1 MKTLRKTAILMFI
14 YSIGISAYGQTWINP
29 GAQWHFGYGG
39 LATVGFIKVNY
50 TSDTLIMERNCQK
63 LEQLQYIFSFNSIT
77 QQWYMLGTRKLA
89 AEFTSLSGDT
99 VFWYKNDTFHVLYNF
114 GAQPGDSWD
123 MGFDTSRFKC
133 SKSIIHV
140 DSVKSVE
147 LNGSTFRCL
156 YLTSSYNASWY
167 FQGWV
172 CEKFGNMNGYLF
184 PMENVCD
191 STIIVE
197 ANDIRF
203 ACYEDSSFALLNL
216 SGRDCE
222 YFLKLISIP
231 EREDK
236 RIYVS
241 PNPVQDKLLVYT
253 YGANTVSQ
261 VTIFDVQGKQMGI
274 YTYSEIDLMEYK
286 SGLYFVKIDFSNG
299 EVIHQKIL
307 KH

>member
-1 MKTLRKTAILMFI
+1 MKTLRKISILMLFC
-14 YSIGISAYGQTWINP
+14 SIGMISYGQTWINP
-29 GAQWHFGYGG
+29 GAVWHFNYGG
-39 LATVGFIKVNY
+39 LSTVGFVKVTY
-50 TSDTLIMERNCQK
+50 TGDTLIDGRNCQR
-63 LEQLQYIFSFNSIT
+63 LDPYR
-77 QQWYMLGTRKLA
+77 YMFTYYSHTKEWRLLSSHYMS

-114 GAQPGDSWD
+114 GAQPGDTWD
-123 MGFDTSRFKC
+123 MGFDTNWAQC

-140 DSVKSVE
+140 DSVKFIE
-147 LNGSTFRCL
+147 LNGNTYRCL
-156 YLTSSYNASWY
+156 YLTSSSNASRY

-191 STIIVE
+191 STIVE
-197 ANDIRF
+197 WDDIWF
-203 ACYEDSSFALLNL
+203 ACYEDSSFALLNV

-222 YFLKLISIP
+222 YLLKLISIP
-231 EREDK
+231 EREDR

-241 PNPVQDKLLVYT
+241 PNPVQDKLLVYS
-253 YGANTVSQ
+253 YDANTVRQ
-261 VTIFDVQGKQMGI
+261 VTVFDIHGRQMVV
-274 YTYSEIDLMEYK
+274 YHSSDIDFKEYK